1 MAYAT
6 SRLNLVVQPFG
17 GPAAGFRLWHYL
29 NSDNDADATIV
40 GSGYFSD
47 GVSKGMAVGDLVDVV
62 ETGTAKYKRYQV
74 ASVNTTTKAAT
85 VAAPT
90 AIT

>member
-1 MAYAT
+1 MAYNPGG
-6 SRLNLVVQPFG
+6 LCLVSTPV
-17 GPAAGFRLWHYL
+17 AGLAPRVFTYL
-29 NSDNDADATIV
+29 NSTPDADAVIV
-40 GSGYFSD
+40 GAGYFSD
-47 GVSKGMAVGDLVDVV
+47 GVTKGMRVGDLVNAV

-74 ASVNTTTKAAT
+74 ASVSGDAAT

>member
-1 MAYAT
+1 MAY
-6 SRLNLVVQPFG
+6 S
-17 GPAAGFRLWHYL
+17 
-29 NSDNDADATIV
+29 SDNVGLVFNGVGGGLPRVWLYYNADADADGTVV

-47 GVSKGMAVGDLVDVV
+47 GVTKGMKVGDLVDAVN
-62 ETGTAKYKRYQV
+62 TGTAKYKRYQV
-74 ASVNTTTKAAT
+74 ASVSGAAAT